1 MLVNAT
7 VKENLGGKTKIVEE
21 CSTEADRVRVLK
33 EWFSITLTKDEI
45 HAIRSTATELR

>member
-21 CSTEADRVRVLK
+21 CSTETDRVRVLK
-33 EWFSITLTKDEI
+33 DWFGITLTQDEVQ
-45 HAIRSTATELR
+45 AITDTPTEIK